1 MPSKKKK
8 YNARFPPAR
17 IQKIMQTDEDIGKFA
32 AAVPV
37 IISQALELFLD
48 SLLTKACH
56 VTQLRNAKTM
66 TTSHLKQCIELEQQF
81 DFLKDL
87 VASVP
92 DMQGENEDNH
102 MEGDKAPQ
110 RGRKPGSGQRNTN
123 GGVGSKVKDN
133 KQSST
138 ESEQEDESEE
148 CEMDEEEM
156 SRSST
161 DKPGDPIQSPLS
173 LFSTPLPTL
182 PMPMCSPVM
191 SNLPMPAPAPM
202 ACNEDGKEDDDYDS

>member
-1 MPSKKKK
+1 MCMSIWS
-8 YNARFPPAR
+8 NSLTRSRSAR
-17 IQKIMQTDEDIGKFA
+17 
-32 AAVPV
+32 
-37 IISQALELFLD
+37 ALELFLD

-56 VTQLRNAKTM
+56 VTQSRNAKTM

-102 MEGDKAPQ
+102 MEGDKAPR
-110 RGRKPGSGQRNTN
+110 RGRKPGTGRRNTN
-123 GGVGSKVKDN
+123 GGAGSKVKD
-133 KQSST
+133 KKLSST

-148 CEMDEEEM
+148 SETDEEEV

-161 DKPGDPIQSPLS
+161 DKPGDSIQSTPS
-173 LFSTPLPTL
+173 LFNTPLPTL
-182 PMPMCSPVM
+182 PMPTCSPVM

-202 ACNEDGKEDDDYDS
+202 AGSEDGEEDDDYDS